1 MGENQKVQ
9 ILTADMMRRLANTA
23 DELEDEVYTN
33 IVDKYAQKIINSGY
47 GIGQTRRIIVGGI
60 KGWRDVRGM
69 VAD

>member
-47 GIGQTRRIIVGGI
+47 GTNKEDNCGRNKRMESKDGE
-60 KGWRDVRGM
+60 M
-69 VAD
+69 